1 MGHVTTDT
9 TTGIEAMRNVDIGV
23 QRDDSWES
31 GCSGGGNEIAGVQR
45 QTGGRPLF
53 GSATLVGLPAT
64 TFVRLGSAVF
74 RGGCGA

>member
-45 QTGGRPLF
+45 QTGGRP
-53 GSATLVGLPAT
+53 P
-64 TFVRLGSAVF
+64 
-74 RGGCGA
+74 